1 VARPTRG
8 ERKEGRGLGLG
19 ETWARGKERAREGE
33 RERVWAGLG
42 FFASFLLSYSFS
54 TLKHSNHSI

>member
-1 VARPTRG
+1 LAHAG
-8 ERKEGRGLGLG
+8 EWKEGREALGLG

-33 RERVWAGLG
+33 REKVWAGLG
-42 FFASFLLSYSFS
+42 FFASFLLSYFSS